1 MMFRDPERNGL
12 LKTLEELNIGFV
24 PFAPLG
30 KGFLTGT
37 VDVNQR
43 FPANDTRSK
52 QPRFK
57 PENMKANQ
65 VLLDLIKSI
74 AAKKNAT
81 LAQIAL
87 AWVMAKAP
95 WIVPIPG
102 SRKLSRIKENIEAT
116 NIKLTAQELMEI
128 NEMLDKMELK
138 AERWDPDSPNA
149 KRVGK

>member
-1 MMFRDPERNGL
+1 MFRDPERNGL

-24 PFAPLG
+24 PFVPLG

>member
-1 MMFRDPERNGL
+1 
-12 LKTLEELNIGFV
+12 
-24 PFAPLG
+24 
-30 KGFLTGT
+30 
-37 VDVNQR
+37 
-43 FPANDTRSK
+43 
-52 QPRFK
+52 
-57 PENMKANQ
+57 MKANQ

-81 LAQIAL
+81 PAQIAL

-138 AERWDPDSPNA
+138 AERWDLDSPNA

>member
-1 MMFRDPERNGL
+1 MFRDPERNGL

-24 PFAPLG
+24 PFVPLG

-81 LAQIAL
+81 SAQIAL

>member
-1 MMFRDPERNGL
+1 MYFHGIHGFEPTL
-12 LKTLEELNIGFV
+12 L
-24 PFAPLG
+24 
-30 KGFLTGT
+30 
-37 VDVNQR
+37 
-43 FPANDTRSK
+43 
-52 QPRFK
+52 
-57 PENMKANQ
+57 NQ

-74 AAKKNAT
+74 AVKKNAT
-81 LAQIAL
+81 PAQIAL

-102 SRKLSRIKENIEAT
+102 SCKLSRIKENIEAT

-128 NEMLDKMELK
+128 NKMLDKMELK

>member
-1 MMFRDPERNGL
+1 M
-12 LKTLEELNIGFV
+12 KT
-24 PFAPLG
+24 
-30 KGFLTGT
+30 
-37 VDVNQR
+37 
-43 FPANDTRSK
+43 
-52 QPRFK
+52 
-57 PENMKANQ
+57 NQ

-74 AAKKNAT
+74 AAKKNAAP
-81 LAQIAL
+81 AQIAL